1 MSLRSHTWVVAFASL
16 SPGHNLSR
24 LHSRCHL
31 RMSSHMGAF
40 DACCIHVWHYS
51 VACVCHVVCWMEV
64 LPLAPL
70 WLAFQGRALLMGEP
84 ISSRDDGVTCLVWLP
99 WPVCSLPHV
108 GSFSRLRLRPW
119 SGQGVAPAAPRAP
132 AARPA
137 GRRVLALPCLSPA
150 WIGVEGTSF
159 SRVRAQQ
166 AQREGLLVLVGADPY
181 LSLGPHMLR

>member
-1 MSLRSHTWVVAFASL
+1 MAF
-16 SPGHNLSR
+16 NK
-24 LHSRCHL
+24 
-31 RMSSHMGAF
+31 
-40 DACCIHVWHYS
+40 
-51 VACVCHVVCWMEV
+51 
-64 LPLAPL
+64 
-70 WLAFQGRALLMGEP
+70 RALLMGEP
-84 ISSRDDGVTCLVWLP
+84 MSSRDDGVTCLVWLP
-99 WPVCSLPHV
+99 WPVPSLPHV

-166 AQREGLLVLVGADPY
+166 AQRRGLLVLVSADPY
-181 LSLGPHMLR
+181 LSLGPHVLR

>member
-1 MSLRSHTWVVAFASL
+1 MFLGQLLPLVASFTYVGGRICQFVSWAQPLSIAFAL
-16 SPGHNLSR
+16 SSAHVLAYG
-24 LHSRCHL
+24 CL
-31 RMSSHMGAF
+31 RRML
-40 DACCIHVWHYS
+40 YS
-51 VACVCHVVCWMEV
+51 CLALLGCLCLPCRV
-64 LPLAPL
+64 LDGGLATSPL

-84 ISSRDDGVTCLVWLP
+84 MSSRDDGVTCLVWLP

-119 SGQGVAPAAPRAP
+119 SGQGVAPEAPRAP

-159 SRVRAQQ
+159 SRVHA
-166 AQREGLLVLVGADPY
+166 
-181 LSLGPHMLR
+181 